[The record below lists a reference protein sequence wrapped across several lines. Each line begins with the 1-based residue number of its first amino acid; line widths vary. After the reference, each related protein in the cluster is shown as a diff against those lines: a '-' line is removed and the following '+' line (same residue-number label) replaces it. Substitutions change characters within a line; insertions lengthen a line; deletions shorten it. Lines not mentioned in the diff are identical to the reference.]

1 MRDDLYETLGLIA
14 QDPTVRVAVF
24 RGAGDRAFCAGADL
38 TEFGT
43 APSQAIA
50 RQVRFERDV
59 WTRLFTLPKPT
70 IAAIHGFCLGSGLE
84 IALGCDFRIAAP
96 EARFGLPETNLGMI
110 PAAGG
115 TQTMPRIVGLSRAL
129 DLLLTGRTIL
139 TNEALH
145 IGLVTSVT
153 PQGHLFTVAEEVAA
167 ELAQGDPEAVSSAKK
182 AILRGMDTT
191 LRQGLEIEANLARRL
206 AAR

>member
-14 QDPTVRVAVF
+14 QDPTVRVVVF

-59 WTRLFTLPKPT
+59 WTRLLTLPKPT

-84 IALGCDFRIAAP
+84 IALGCDLRIATP
-96 EARFGLPETNLGMI
+96 DARFGLPETNLGMI

-139 TNEALH
+139 ADEALR
-145 IGLVTSVT
+145 IGLVNRVT
-153 PQGHLFTVAEEVAA
+153 PQDQLFAVAETLAS
-167 ELAQGDPEAVSSAKK
+167 ELAQGDPEAVSSAKE
-182 AILRGMDTT
+182 AVLRGMDTT
-191 LRQGLEIEANLARRL
+191 LRQGLGIEANLARRL

>member
-1 MRDDLYETLGLIA
+1 MRDDLHETLGLIA
-14 QDPTVRVAVF
+14 QDPTVRVVVF

-59 WTRLFTLPKPT
+59 WARLFTLPKPT
-70 IAAIHGFCLGSGLE
+70 IAAVHGFCLGSGLE
-84 IALGCDFRIAAP
+84 IALGCDLRIATP
-96 EARFGLPETNLGMI
+96 DARFGLPETNLGMI

-115 TQTMPRIVGLSRAL
+115 TQTMPRVIGLSRAL

-139 TNEALH
+139 ADEALR
-145 IGLVTSVT
+145 IGLVNRVT
-153 PQGHLFTVAEEVAA
+153 PQDQLFAVAETLAS
-167 ELAQGDPEAVSSAKK
+167 ELAQGDPEAVSSAKE
-182 AILRGMDTT
+182 AVLRGMDTT